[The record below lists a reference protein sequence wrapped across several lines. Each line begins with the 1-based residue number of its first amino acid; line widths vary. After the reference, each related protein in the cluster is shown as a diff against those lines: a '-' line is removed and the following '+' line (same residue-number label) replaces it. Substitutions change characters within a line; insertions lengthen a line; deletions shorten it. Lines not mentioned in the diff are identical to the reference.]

1 MGGVGAGEC
10 TARDR
15 GQPVK
20 PCIPS
25 AWPLAV
31 CSNSGSICQ
40 SASATQERFE
50 CKPSALAAGG
60 GGSSGNAPSLASI
73 AAVLWTAAFVF

>member
-1 MGGVGAGEC
+1 MGVVGAGEC

-73 AAVLWTAAFVF
+73 AAVLWTAAFDF